1 MYKLGPIVSSSSS
14 SVVIVSTSTSK
25 SSTSLVSVTSTSSS
39 VTTSQT
45 SSATGLPAGW
55 SYAGCYS
62 EGTTGR
68 SLQHQ
73 QPDSQT
79 NSVETC
85 IATCIGLG
93 YKVAGMEYGTQCFC
107 DNFLYNGAVPAAATS
122 CSFACP
128 GNNKEFCGAG
138 NFLSIYNSGALT
150 VYQAPAAQKTNLPGS
165 WTYQGMAFEQNTLRY
180 TDLYRLLHRQCKQ

>member
-1 MYKLGPIVSSSSS
+1 MYKIGPIVSSSSS
-14 SVVIVSTSTSK
+14 SVVVVSTSTSK
-25 SSTSLVSVTSTSSS
+25 ASTSLVSVTSTSSS

-55 SYAGCYS
+55 TYAGCYS

-79 NSVETC
+79 NSVEAC

-107 DNFLYNGAVPAAATS
+107 DNFLYNGAALGRCWGETPS
-122 CSFACP
+122 PSKLSREFLRGHCS
-128 GNNKEFCGAG
+128 
-138 NFLSIYNSGALT
+138 NFLEHSISSNY
-150 VYQAPAAQKTNLPGS
+150 
-165 WTYQGMAFEQNTLRY
+165 
-180 TDLYRLLHRQCKQ
+180 